1 MAFDGTT
8 TYKVVEELQERTA
21 GGKIDRIYQTEQDEV
36 VLQIRR
42 GRDVSRLL
50 LSAHMDS
57 ARFYLTEQKPE
68 TPLEPPMFCML
79 FRKHF
84 NSGRILEYKQIGF
97 DRILEIHVQ
106 GYSELGDPCEKRII
120 LEIMGRHS
128 NLILV
133 DENGKIIDC
142 VHHVGQSMSSFRTVL
157 PGLQYEEPSH
167 NHRLDPRETVEAEA
181 FAAAWEGRSGS
192 IRKNLFQIWNGIS
205 PFTTA
210 EICFR
215 ADVDENKS
223 YADLDE
229 AEKDRLFTAFY
240 AYFHETLRLRPDP
253 RIFYDGDQ
261 AKEYCMVESR
271 MMEGAEYRSF
281 AGPSELLDAYYIR
294 QDNKNRLRQKAQDL
308 RHLVTG
314 NLDRAERKEELQTR
328 QMAETKEREPYRR
341 AGDLILANIY
351 RIQQGDTKLA
361 AEDFYEDPP
370 VTVEIDLDPNLT
382 PSQNAQRNYKKYDKL
397 KRTEE
402 ALTTQLAET
411 REEVAYLRSILSAME
426 LADCEKDIEDIR
438 SELAQTGYL
447 RHSTGRGKK
456 KNLQA
461 SHPLSF
467 ETSEHLRVLVGKN
480 NMQNDLLTFKMAS
493 PYDIWLHVRNVPGS
507 HVILFCGDRKLGL
520 DYTDKSIQEAA
531 QIAAAHSSVS
541 SDSKVAVDYTQRRY
555 VKKPSGAKPG
565 FVIYTHQKT
574 LVVEPLHF

>member
-8 TYKVVEELQERTA
+8 TYKVTEELEERIT
-21 GGKIDRIYQTEQDEV
+21 GGKIDRIYQTEKDEV

-50 LSAHMDS
+50 LSAHAES

-84 NSGRILEYKQIGF
+84 NSGRILECRQIGF
-97 DRILEIHVQ
+97 DRILEIAVQ
-106 GYSELGDPCEKRII
+106 GYSDLGDPCEKRII

-133 DENGKIIDC
+133 DENGRIIDS

-157 PGLQYEEPSH
+157 PGLAYETPSH
-167 NHRLDPRETVEAEA
+167 NHRLDPRETAEQA
-181 FAAAWEGRSGS
+181 DFDAAWDGRTGA
-192 IRKNLFQIWNGIS
+192 IRKSMFQIWNGIS

-210 EICFR
+210 EICF
-215 ADVDENKS
+215 AAGIDGGKS
-223 YADLDE
+223 YTDLTE
-229 AEKDRLFTAFY
+229 AERESLFAGFY
-240 AYFHETLRLRPDP
+240 KYFHETLRLRPDP
-253 RIFYDGDQ
+253 RIF
-261 AKEYCMVESR
+261 ANREYCMVESR
-271 MMEGAEYRSF
+271 MMADTEYQGFSS
-281 AGPSELLDAYYIR
+281 PSELLDAYYVR
-294 QDNKNRLRQKAQDL
+294 EDNKNRLKQKAQDL
-308 RHLVTG
+308 RHLVIS
-314 NLDRAERKEELQTR
+314 NLDRAERTEELQDR

-351 RIQQGDTKLA
+351 RIKQGDTLLET
-361 AEDFYEDPP
+361 EDFYQDPP
-370 VTVEIDLDPNLT
+370 VMTEIALDPNLT

-402 ALTTQLAET
+402 ALTGQLKET
-411 REEVAYLRSILSAME
+411 REEVAYLRSILNAME

-447 RHSTGRGKK
+447 KHTAGRNKK

-461 SHPLSF
+461 SHPLVF
-467 ETSEHLRVLVGKN
+467 ETSEKLRVLVGKN

-493 PYDIWLHVRNVPGS
+493 PYDIWLHVKNVPGS
-507 HVILFCGDRKLGL
+507 HTILFCGDRKLGL
-520 DYTDKSIQEAA
+520 DYTEQSIIDAA
-531 QIAAAHSSVS
+531 RIAAAHSSVS
-541 SDSKVAVDYTQRRY
+541 EDSRVAVDYTERRY
-555 VKKPSGAKPG
+555 VKKPSGSKPG

>member
-8 TYKVVEELQERTA
+8 TYKVTEELEERIT
-21 GGKIDRIYQTEQDEV
+21 GGKIDRIYQTEKDEV

-50 LSAHMDS
+50 MSAHAES

-84 NSGRILEYKQIGF
+84 NSGRILGCRQIGF
-97 DRILEIHVQ
+97 DRILEIVVQ
-106 GYSELGDPCEKRII
+106 GYSDLGDPCEKRII

-133 DENGKIIDC
+133 DENGRIIDS

-157 PGLQYEEPSH
+157 PGLPYETPSH
-167 NHRLDPRETVEAEA
+167 NHRLDPRETVEQAD
-181 FAAAWEGRSGS
+181 FDTAWDGRTGTV
-192 IRKNLFQIWNGIS
+192 RKSMFQIWNGIS

-210 EICFR
+210 EICF
-215 ADVDENKS
+215 AAGIDGNKR
-223 YADLDE
+223 YADLTE
-229 AEKDRLFTAFY
+229 GERNSLFAAFY
-240 AYFHETLRLRPDP
+240 QYFHETLRLRPDP
-253 RIFYDGDQ
+253 RIF
-261 AKEYCMVESR
+261 ANREYSMVESR
-271 MMEGAEYRSF
+271 MMADSEYQGFGS
-281 AGPSELLDAYYIR
+281 PSELLDAYYVR
-294 QDNKNRLRQKAQDL
+294 EDNKNRLKQKAQDL
-308 RHLVTG
+308 RHLVIS
-314 NLDRAERKEELQTR
+314 NLDRAERKEELQNR

-351 RIQQGDTKLA
+351 RIKQGDTLLET
-361 AEDFYEDPP
+361 EDFYQDPP
-370 VTVEIDLDPNLT
+370 VMTEIALDPNLT

-402 ALTTQLAET
+402 ALTGQLKET
-411 REEVAYLRSILSAME
+411 REEVAYLRSILNAME

-447 RHSTGRGKK
+447 KHTAGRNKK

-461 SHPLSF
+461 SHPLVF
-467 ETSEHLRVLVGKN
+467 ETSEKLRVLVGKN

-493 PYDIWLHVRNVPGS
+493 PYDIWLHVKNVPGS
-507 HVILFCGDRKLGL
+507 HTILFCGDRKLGL
-520 DYTDKSIQEAA
+520 DYTEKSIIEAA
-531 QIAAAHSSVS
+531 RIAAAHSSVS
-541 SDSKVAVDYTQRRY
+541 EDSRVAVDYTERRY
-555 VKKPSGAKPG
+555 VKKPSGSKPG